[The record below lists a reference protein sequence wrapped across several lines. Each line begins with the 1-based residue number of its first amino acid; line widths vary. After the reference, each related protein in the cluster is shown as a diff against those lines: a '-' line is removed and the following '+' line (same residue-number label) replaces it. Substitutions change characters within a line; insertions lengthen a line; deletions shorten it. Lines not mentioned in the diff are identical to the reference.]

1 MILPPWLVTRRSLVY
16 KVTVTV
22 KMVKHTC
29 YLFLDQACVQDSAR
43 SDHPMDVPFDR
54 VAFSPLATS
63 LSIYST
69 PARLLCETASR
80 KNSAP

>member
-16 KVTVTV
+16 KVTV
-22 KMVKHTC
+22 KHTC
-29 YLFLDQACVQDSAR
+29 YVFLDYACVQDSQDSAR
-43 SDHPMDVPFDR
+43 SDHPMDVLFDR
-54 VAFSPLATS
+54 VAFSPLTTS

-69 PARLLCETASR
+69 PARLLCQTASR